1 MSKALTSIVAVASLL
16 STSCSLSN
24 RYPYYYEF
32 IVESPP
38 LTTIDLYAWV
48 DDRGDWMTGINVYH
62 SCLAN
67 LNLLAVYTMQQ
78 DYPCPLKDMAKMIER
93 SGKDPSYIDLTI
105 LPYPI
110 ATEYDLLRMDRI
122 GNYENWYVY
131 LSTELGLLNE
141 HSVDAESMEDYLGH
155 SYESERGLN
164 I

>member
-1 MSKALTSIVAVASLL
+1 MKKPFLPLGFLGLSL
-16 STSCSLSN
+16 TSCSLEN
-24 RYPYYYEF
+24 QYPLYYQYLYD
-32 IVESPP
+32 SPP
-38 LTTIDLYAWV
+38 DYPVRVSAWV
-48 DDRGDWMTGINVYH
+48 DDHGDWMTGVTIYY
-62 SCLAN
+62 SGFSD